1 MKYFLARL
9 SDLSS
14 LIMSPLWN
22 NAARMQYL
30 TKWLMRGLALGIV
43 IGLLVW
49 LSQRPVFR
57 LRQIQIEPVGNQTLK
72 HINLPIVKN
81 QILDKVQGNFFSVRL
96 EDVKRA
102 FEEMPWVRRAAVR
115 RSWPNGLVIA
125 IEEQTAL
132 GTWNTADGQKL
143 ISELGEVFNG
153 SVAEVDD
160 EIVLVNFSGPDGSSK
175 EVLRLYQKA
184 NTWFKPWDV
193 TINTLNLTE
202 RYAWSVKLSN
212 GLRVEFGRDEEN
224 VQQNLSAERVARLL
238 KYWPMV
244 QAKWPTQID
253 AVDLRYGNGF
263 AVHLVGNNSKRI
275 STK

>member
-1 MKYFLARL
+1 MKYFFTRL

-14 LIMSPLWN
+14 FIMSPLWN

-30 TKWLMRGLALGIV
+30 TKWLMRGLGLCLV

-49 LSQRPVFR
+49 LSQRPVFT

-81 QILDKVQGNFFSVRL
+81 QILEKVQGNFFSVRL

-102 FEEMPWVRRAAVR
+102 FEEMPWVRRATVR
-115 RSWPNGLVIA
+115 RSWPNGLVIG

-132 GTWNTADGQKL
+132 GTWNTAEGQKL

-160 EIVLVNFSGPDGSSK
+160 GIVLVNFSGPDGSSK

-184 NTWFKPWDV
+184 NTWFKPWDAGV
-193 TINTLNLTE
+193 STLNLTE

-212 GLRVEFGRDEEN
+212 GLRVEFGRDEED
-224 VQQNLSAERVARLL
+224 VQQNLTTERVARLL
-238 KYWPMV
+238 KNWPLV

-263 AVHLVGNNSKRI
+263 AVHLVANNSKRI
-275 STK
+275 SAK

>member
-115 RSWPNGLVIA
+115 RSWPNVLVIA

-132 GTWNTADGQKL
+132 GTWNTAGGQKL